1 MRGVSGNNVL
11 NTGAGGTFNQDGILI
26 VPIIDA
32 ERVLAIDAKG
42 IDQFKEGEYFS
53 DDLPGPGV
61 NIFFSFEL
69 LSGEEMKIRDLLRCQ
84 AARDL
89 FVGNGTEDNGAILE
103 LGLTPLKDIHNDIGI
118 EDRSHTSLRRSSLAS
133 SRVIV
138 CGRMPKRDSAISTL
152 S

>member
-53 DDLPGPGV
+53 DDLPGLGV
-61 NIFFSFEL
+61 NIFFSLNTRGRFTV
-69 LSGEEMKIRDLLRCQ
+69 LLRHHHSAGQ
-84 AARDL
+84 Q
-89 FVGNGTEDNGAILE
+89 DNRYLLCNCEEICDEAKPSPCVLNKIY
-103 LGLTPLKDIHNDIGI
+103 PVD
-118 EDRSHTSLRRSSLAS
+118 
-133 SRVIV
+133 
-138 CGRMPKRDSAISTL
+138 
-152 S
+152 

>member
-1 MRGVSGNNVL
+1 VRGVSGNNVL

-89 FVGNGTEDNGAILE
+89 FVAMARKITAPSWNQG
-103 LGLTPLKDIHNDIGI
+103 
-118 EDRSHTSLRRSSLAS
+118 SRR
-133 SRVIV
+133 
-138 CGRMPKRDSAISTL
+138 
-152 S
+152 